1 MSKKFVFELFPSSI
15 SAQADPN
22 HFIEVFDFHEGT
34 YGTIFYK
41 GQQIYQYQGEE
52 YYAQITSYSKV
63 KQMVA
68 LGLDLTK
75 AKVAFYELALIKDD
89 AHTLP
94 NFNYEDSQFSPYSK
108 LLQDFQAD
116 LLPMEAIIK
125 TQEAKYIKMNPRAKV
140 RFLHFH
146 DVDF

>member
-1 MSKKFVFELFPSSI
+1 MNTQFVFELFPSYI
-15 SAQADPN
+15 PAQADPD
-22 HFIEVFDFHEGT
+22 HFIEVFDFHEST

-41 GQQIYQYQGEE
+41 GQKIYQYQDEE
-52 YYAQITSYSKV
+52 YYQKVTGYSNV
-63 KQMVA
+63 KKMVA

-75 AKVAFYELALIKDD
+75 AKVAFYELSIIKDD

-108 LLQDFQAD
+108 LLQDIQAD
-116 LLPMEAIIK
+116 LLPIEAIIK
-125 TQEAKYIKMNPRAKV
+125 TQEAKYLKMSPNAKI